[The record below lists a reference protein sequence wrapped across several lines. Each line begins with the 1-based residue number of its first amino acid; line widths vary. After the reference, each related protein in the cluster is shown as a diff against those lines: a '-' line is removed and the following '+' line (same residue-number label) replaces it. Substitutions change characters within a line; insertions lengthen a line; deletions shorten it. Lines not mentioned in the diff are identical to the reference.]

1 MVTLSPLA
9 ASQAALRP
17 TTFRARAPQAL
28 RFRTVPIPAALAHAA
43 RETHRSPQYGHPAHR
58 ERAAGYG
65 PCRLCLETFRVGE
78 EDRLLFTYNPF
89 DGLDPYPSPGPVFV
103 HADGCEAFAQPA
115 GFPEALRAL
124 PLTLEAY
131 GSGRWPVSRERVVGG
146 DVDGAAERLFAH
158 PAVDYIHVRNSE
170 AGCYIARLER
180 LP

>member
-17 TTFRARAPQAL
+17 TTFRAPAPQAL

-43 RETHRSPQYGHPAHR
+43 RETRRSPQYGHPAHR

-103 HADGCEAFAQPA
+103 HADGCEAFA
-115 GFPEALRAL
+115 
-124 PLTLEAY
+124 
-131 GSGRWPVSRERVVGG
+131 
-146 DVDGAAERLFAH
+146 
-158 PAVDYIHVRNSE
+158 
-170 AGCYIARLER
+170 
-180 LP
+180 